1 MRGTP
6 FGEVADFPSEY
17 LDGTADV
24 FDDCL
29 SVSKDNLVFDCFIDG
44 DGSFSPTTK
53 NHATLADEESR
64 CVATLFLASQAELCV
79 NGVTYGEDDPIPP
92 TVQKKIDENTEF
104 VNKNTRIVFCFE
116 CVVSNEDGEMIGDYY
131 CDEDI
136 FMHGED
142 YVKTHLVVFL
152 DDAIEQAVMEDDI
165 VSGELPVETYRFDGI
180 EYLAKKGKW
189 VSDGSAP

>member
-1 MRGTP
+1 MRETP
-6 FGEVADFPSEY
+6 FGEVRDFPSEY

-24 FDDCL
+24 FADCL
-29 SVSKDNLVFDCFIDG
+29 NVSKDNLDFDCRIDG

-53 NHATLADEESR
+53 NWAALADKETG

-79 NGVTYGEDDPIPP
+79 NGITYGEDDELPP
-92 TVQKKIDENTEF
+92 TIQKKVDNDAEF
-104 VNKNTRIVFCFE
+104 ANKNTRIVFCFE
-116 CVVSNEDGEMIGDYY
+116 CVVSDEDGEMIGDYY

-165 VSGELPVETYRFDGI
+165 VSGDLPVETYRFDGI
-180 EYLAKKGKW
+180 EYLAKKEKGD
-189 VSDGSAP
+189 SEESAS